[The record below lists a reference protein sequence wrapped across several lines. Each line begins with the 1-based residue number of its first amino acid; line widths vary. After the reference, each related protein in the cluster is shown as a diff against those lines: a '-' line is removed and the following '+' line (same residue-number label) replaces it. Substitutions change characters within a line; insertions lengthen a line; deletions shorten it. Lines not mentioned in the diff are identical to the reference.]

1 MSIIYR
7 HGIKNDL
14 PKLKELAVNSWGQ
27 FQSKLTTENWKKLYD
42 SLSNDATYTELLGKS
57 TCFTS
62 TTNDGEIVGMAF
74 LVPKGNPTD
83 IYDKDWCYI
92 RFVTVAPNFGGQGI
106 GKKLTALCIDTAR
119 QNSENIIALHT
130 SEFMDTARHIYES
143 LGFKVLKEI
152 DQRLGK
158 RYWLYKLDLNEN
170 NG

>member
-1 MSIIYR
+1 MSILYR
-7 HGIKNDL
+7 YGTKNDL
-14 PKLKELAVNSWGQ
+14 TKLKDLAVNSWGQ
-27 FQSKLTTENWKKLYD
+27 FQSKLTTENWEKLYN
-42 SLSNDATYTELLGKS
+42 SLSNEATYTELLDKS
-57 TCFTS
+57 TCFIG

-106 GKKLTALCIDTAR
+106 GRKLTTLCIDAAR
-119 QNSENIIALHT
+119 KNSENIIALHT

-143 LGFKVLKEI
+143 VGFEVLNEI
-152 DQRLGK
+152 DQWLGK

-170 NG
+170 VV